1 MVPRFAMLPIVI
13 VDDLAGDLELVRR
26 ALTGAKILNPLILLK
41 GGQKCLDYFEGRNEF
56 QDRQL
61 PVLLI
66 LDLSMPD
73 VDGVTVLRKLDGAEV
88 SSGSVFVM
96 LSGVSDLKL
105 VQKGY
110 QHGAVTFLIK
120 PLQENEVLQML
131 DRIKGIQLKKTAQG
145 YVVELEKSGRLFSK

>member
-13 VDDLAGDLELVRR
+13 VDDSTGDLELVRR
-26 ALTGAKILNPLILLK
+26 ALVGANVLNPLILVK

-66 LDLSMPD
+66 LDLAMPD
-73 VDGVTVLRKLDGAEV
+73 IDGVSVLRKLDGAEV

-131 DRIKGIQLKKTAQG
+131 DRIKGIQLKKSGPG

>member
-1 MVPRFAMLPIVI
+1 MLPIVV
-13 VDDLAGDLELVRR
+13 VDDSSGDLELVRR
-26 ALTGAKILNPLILLK
+26 ALTAAKVLNPVILLK
-41 GGQKCLDYFEGRNEF
+41 GGQKCLDYFEGRGDF

-66 LDLSMPD
+66 LDLAMPD
-73 VDGVTVLRKLDGAEV
+73 VDGVTVLSKLEGAEH

-96 LSGVSDLKL
+96 LSGVGDLKL

-120 PLQENEVLQML
+120 PLQESEVLQML
-131 DRIKGIQLKKTAQG
+131 DRVKGIQLKKSGQG
-145 YVVELEKSGRLFSK
+145 YTVELHKSGRIF

>member
-1 MVPRFAMLPIVI
+1 MLPIVI
-13 VDDLAGDLELVRR
+13 VDDSSGDLELVRR
-26 ALTGAKILNPLILLK
+26 ALLGAKIVNPLILLK
-41 GGQKCLDYFEGRNEF
+41 GGQKCLDYFKGRNEF

-73 VDGVTVLRKLDGAEV
+73 VDGVAVLQKLEGAEV

-120 PLQENEVLQML
+120 PLQESEVLQML
-131 DRIKGIQLKKTAQG
+131 DRIKGIQLKKTAKG
-145 YVVELEKSGRLFSK
+145 YLVELDKSGRLFSK

>member
-1 MVPRFAMLPIVI
+1 MVPRFAMLPIVV
-13 VDDLAGDLELVRR
+13 VDDSTGDLELVRR
-26 ALTGAKILNPLILLK
+26 ALTGAKVVNPIILIK
-41 GGQKCLDYFEGRNEF
+41 GGQKCLDYFEGRGEF

-73 VDGVTVLRKLDGAEV
+73 IDGVTVLRKLDGAAV

-120 PLQENEVLQML
+120 PLQEHEVLQML
-131 DRIKGIQLKKTAQG
+131 DRIKGIQLKKSGQG